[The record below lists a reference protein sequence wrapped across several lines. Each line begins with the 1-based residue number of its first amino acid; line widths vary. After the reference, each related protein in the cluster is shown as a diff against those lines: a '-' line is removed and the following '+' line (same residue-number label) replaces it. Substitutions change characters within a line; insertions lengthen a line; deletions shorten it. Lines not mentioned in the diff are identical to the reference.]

1 MPDFDDDL
9 PEEASGPSKTA
20 LKRQMTELQAL
31 GESLTR
37 MSDKDL
43 ARVPVEDPQLMQAIL
58 ETRRIKSNS
67 ARKRH
72 LQYIGKLMRQIDAEP
87 IRQALDA
94 MRLQRQQGTTRFHEL
109 EDLRDN
115 ILSQGVAG
123 VETALARF
131 PDAERQQLRQ
141 LVLQHQREQKAGKP
155 PAASRKLFKYLRS
168 LQELES
174 GES

>member
-72 LQYIGKLMRQIDAEP
+72 LQYIGKLMRDIDPVPLQA
-87 IRQALDA
+87 ALDELYRPQRERNDA
-94 MRLQRQQGTTRFHEL
+94 FHALEGMRDDLLAKGL
-109 EDLRDN
+109 PAVED
-115 ILSQGVAG
+115 V
-123 VETALARF
+123 LARW
-131 PDAERQQLRQ
+131 PDADRQQLRQ
-141 LVLQHQREQKAGKP
+141 LLLQQISGLLLNLQVLTCLNHGK
-155 PAASRKLFKYLRS
+155 
-168 LQELES
+168 EDS
-174 GES
+174 GPN